1 MGTVQIAYM
10 NMGFF
15 FYIKGKCGTHG
26 PHMCHR
32 SSWSCWVISQARD
45 EGKDI
50 PQVGVV
56 STSEASIP
64 EGYM

>member
-15 FYIKGKCGTHG
+15 YIKGKCGTHS
-26 PHMCHR
+26 PHVCHR
-32 SSWSCWVISQARD
+32 GGWSCWVISQARD

-50 PQVGVV
+50 PQVDVV
-56 STSEASIP
+56 STSEASLL
-64 EGYM
+64 EVYM